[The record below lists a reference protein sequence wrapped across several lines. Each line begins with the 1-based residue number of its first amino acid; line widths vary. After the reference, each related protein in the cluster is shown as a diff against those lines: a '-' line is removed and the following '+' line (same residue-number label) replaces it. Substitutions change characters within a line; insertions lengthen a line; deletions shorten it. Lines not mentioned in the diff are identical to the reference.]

1 MPNVNFVVIPQR
13 SNGVQFEDVPQHRA
27 TNFAVF
33 KIETRFSQGREITS
47 KKLVSRHSRRAEAE
61 LAAESHR
68 KGFLPPER
76 VYKLGKRMGK

>member
-1 MPNVNFVVIPQR
+1 MPKISFVVIPQR

-33 KIETRFSQGREITS
+33 KLETRYSQGREVTS